1 MSKNKMSKKMA
12 QKFMP
17 RISAIAL
24 AVACGAMFSLPAG
37 AQAVSLQE
45 QLQAQYKLAKMG
57 SDSSGYQVVE
67 EGTVLAVQKGGILG
81 LPYKSTIWPTA
92 TYQNGTV
99 KASTAASAAGGKAKD
114 WGSKLCGLT
123 HKCPQ
128 TPDAAS
134 NETSTKLFKVG
145 DKVYATKIDVKPD
158 KDTVTLSIVSCDTC
172 NKVDPPT
179 YNKVNVI
186 FQFPSGSLAKAQA
199 GEVEDMIGQLLA
211 TSDDSGGGNQQASDQ
226 QEGGDQQQGGGQA
239 QAQAQGGGGG
249 QAQPA
254 QQQQADPQTIE
265 VGMTPDQVTAAMGNP
280 DKIVK
285 LTSKQIYIYKDM
297 KVTFVNG
304 KVSDVQ

>member
-1 MSKNKMSKKMA
+1 MG
-12 QKFMP
+12 QKFE
-17 RISAIAL
+17 RIISAVAVAAAL
-24 AVACGAMFSLPAG
+24 ATTGAVIFPLPTAT

-81 LPYKSTIWPTA
+81 LPYKSSVWPTA

-99 KASTAASAAGGKAKD
+99 KASAAAAAAGGKVKD
-114 WGSKLCGLT
+114 FGSKFCGLT

-134 NETSTKLFKVG
+134 NETSTKLFKIG

-158 KDTVTLSIVSCDTC
+158 KDTVTMSIVSCDTC
-172 NKVDPPT
+172 NKVDPAT

-186 FQFPSGSLAKAQA
+186 FQFPAGSLAKAQA
-199 GEVEDMIGQLLA
+199 GEVEDTIGQLFA
-211 TSDDSGGGNQQASDQ
+211 PSDDKGGDNNQQ
-226 QEGGDQQQGGGQA
+226 GGDQQQQGGDQGQQAAGGGNGGGQD
-239 QAQAQGGGGG
+239 
-249 QAQPA
+249 
-254 QQQQADPQTIE
+254 QQQQADPQTVE
-265 VGMTPDQVTAAMGNP
+265 VGMTPDQVTNALGKP
-280 DKIVK
+280 EKIVK
-285 LTSKQIYIYKDM
+285 LTGKQIYFYKDM

>member
-1 MSKNKMSKKMA
+1 MG
-12 QKFMP
+12 QKFE
-17 RISAIAL
+17 RIISAV
-24 AVACGAMFSLPAG
+24 AVAAAMATTGAVIIPLPAAT

-81 LPYKSTIWPTA
+81 LPYKSSVWPTA

-99 KASTAASAAGGKAKD
+99 KASAAAAAAGGKVKD
-114 WGSKLCGLT
+114 FGSKFCGLT

-134 NETSTKLFKVG
+134 NETSTKLFKIG

-172 NKVDPPT
+172 NKVDPAT

-186 FQFPSGSLAKAQA
+186 FQFAAGSLAKAQA
-199 GEVEDMIGQLLA
+199 GEVEDTIAQVFTL
-211 TSDDSGGGNQQASDQ
+211 SDNNSGGDNQQGNNQ
-226 QEGGDQQQGGGQA
+226 QGGDQQQQGGDQGQQQAGGNNGGGQD
-239 QAQAQGGGGG
+239 
-249 QAQPA
+249 
-254 QQQQADPQTIE
+254 QQQQADPQTVE
-265 VGMTPDQVTAAMGNP
+265 VGMTPDQVTNALGRP

-285 LTSKQIYIYKDM
+285 LTSKQIFIYKDM